1 MNHTLEE
8 LVQSYLRHLENKNF
22 SALTVK
28 SYRTDL
34 TEFLTFFQARRQ
46 TQLDQFT
53 PANIRTF
60 LASLQNN
67 KHPARNTILRKIASL
82 RSFAAYLL
90 RQGYLTK
97 NPFKL
102 LPAPKR
108 ERLLPKFLSEP
119 ETDRLINTTANSK
132 HFAARDKALFELMYS
147 SGLRRSEV
155 TGLHIKD
162 VDFFNGIVKVF
173 GKGAKERLVPVTDTA
188 LEAIKFYLACRK
200 NPQPQEALFL
210 NKNGTPLTGD
220 GLAYIFK
227 NTAISSHL
235 ARRVTPHSLRHSFA
249 THLLNNGCDLRSLQE
264 MLGHKS
270 LAATQVYTHVSLD
283 KLKEVYNH
291 AHPQNKRREL

>member
-1 MNHTLEE
+1 MDTLED
-8 LVQSYLRHLENKNF
+8 LVNAYLRHLENKNF

-28 SYRTDL
+28 SYRADL
-34 TEFLTFFQARRQ
+34 TAFLTFFRARQQ
-46 TQLDQFT
+46 TRLDQFT
-53 PANIRTF
+53 PANIRSF
-60 LASLQNN
+60 LAYLQTQHN
-67 KHPARNTILRKIASL
+67 PSRNTMLRKIASL

-90 RQGYLTK
+90 RQGKLTK

-108 ERLLPKFLSEP
+108 ERILPKFLSVP
-119 ETDRLINTTANSK
+119 ETDRLIETTANSK

-155 TGLHIKD
+155 VGLKIKD
-162 VDFFNGIVKVF
+162 VDFFNGVVKVF
-173 GKGAKERLVPVTDTA
+173 GKGAKERLVPVTDAALNA
-188 LEAIKFYLACRK
+188 LECYLACRPH
-200 NPQPQEALFL
+200 PQPQEALFL
-210 NKNGTPLTGD
+210 NKNGKPLTGD

-227 NTAISSHL
+227 NTAIASHL
-235 ARRVTPHSLRHSFA
+235 ARRVTPHSLRHTFA

-264 MLGHKS
+264 MLGHKT

>member
-1 MNHTLEE
+1 MEDWADAFL
-8 LVQSYLRHLENKNF
+8 LQLQNKNF
-22 SALTVK
+22 SELTIK

-34 TEFLTFFQARRQ
+34 EEFLAFCHKRGQNDLKYFTSATIRAFLAALQ
-46 TQLDQFT
+46 TQ
-53 PANIRTF
+53 
-60 LASLQNN
+60 NN
-67 KHPARNTILRKIASL
+67 PARNTILRKIASL

-90 RQGYLTK
+90 SQGELLR

-108 ERLLPKFLSEP
+108 QKLLPKFLTEP
-119 ETDRLINTTANSK
+119 ETNQLLETAAHTKMSPRDR
-132 HFAARDKALFELMYS
+132 ALFELMYS

-155 TGLHIKD
+155 VGLKIQD

-188 LEAIKFYLACRK
+188 LAAIKDYLACRP
-200 NPQPQEALFL
+200 NPQPQHALFL
-210 NKNGTPLTGD
+210 NKQGHPLTAD

-227 NTAISSHL
+227 NTAIAAHL
-235 ARRVTPHSLRHSFA
+235 VRKVTPHSLRHSFA

-270 LAATQVYTHVSLD
+270 LAATQVYTHVSVE
-283 KLKEVYNH
+283 KLKSVYQH
-291 AHPQNKRREL
+291 AHPKGKES

>member
-1 MNHTLEE
+1 ML
-8 LVQSYLRHLENKNF
+8 HLQNKNF
-22 SALTVK
+22 SPYTIK
-28 SYRTDL
+28 SYRADL
-34 TEFLTFFQARRQ
+34 TDFLLFFKRRNQ
-46 TQLDQFT
+46 DDLRHFT
-53 PANIRTF
+53 SANIRTY
-60 LASLQNN
+60 LAALQTQN
-67 KHPARNTILRKIASL
+67 HPSRNTVLRKIASL

-90 RQGYLTK
+90 AQGEIER

-108 ERLLPKFLSEP
+108 EKILPKFLSIP
-119 ETDRLINTTANSK
+119 ETERLLETAANSK

-155 TGLHIKD
+155 TGLRVKD

-173 GKGAKERLVPVTDTA
+173 GKGAKERLVPVTDAA
-188 LEAIKFYLACRK
+188 LDALKTYLACRK
-200 NPQPQEALFL
+200 NPQPDDALFL
-210 NKNGTPLTGD
+210 NKNGTRLTGD

-235 ARRVTPHSLRHSFA
+235 ARKITPHSLRHSFA

-270 LAATQVYTHVSLD
+270 LAATQVYTHVSLE
-283 KLKEVYNH
+283 KLKSVYDH
-291 AHPQNKRREL
+291 AHPKSKE